1 MRHGSKEILERRF
14 NMAHKYSLG
23 MLILKCLFS
32 TLRKLPI
39 QIVDVNNQNCR
50 MILLA
55 RGSHSLFNRDINIGR
70 MGSLLFIWI
79 IFFYTTKNIIVIY
92 MFLKISLNNKK
103 NLGVHNQFIDHL
115 VLEEE
120 MLLKKFIGKWKR
132 TALETFLSG
141 KLFHFDKPS
150 KVILKNSYFLRTL

>member
-1 MRHGSKEILERRF
+1 
-14 NMAHKYSLG
+14 
-23 MLILKCLFS
+23 
-32 TLRKLPI
+32 
-39 QIVDVNNQNCR
+39 
-50 MILLA
+50 
-55 RGSHSLFNRDINIGR
+55 
-70 MGSLLFIWI
+70 
-79 IFFYTTKNIIVIY
+79 